1 MALKRRNQRKID
13 FNSSSMSDLVF
24 LLLIFFMLTSTLVA
38 PNAIKLL
45 LPQSSSRTMAKQ
57 TVTVYI
63 NEKMD
68 YYVGERA
75 VSESQLQPEIMLA
88 LGGVADG
95 TVVVRS
101 DKSVPVQYVV
111 NVIDAVNNITGGLI
125 KTQLSSATNAKYSLR
140 PIPKAWLASL
150 TNGDELGNNPGWE

>member
-1 MALKRRNQRKID
+1 MAIKTRNKIGVN

-45 LPQSSSRTMAKQ
+45 LPSSSSKTMAKQ

-63 NEKMD
+63 ND
-68 YYVGERA
+68 LFQYYVDETPVTDEDLTSVINSRIDG
-75 VSESQLQPEIMLA
+75 Q
-88 LGGVADG
+88 ADA
-95 TVVVRS
+95 TIVLRS

-111 NVIDAVNNITGGLI
+111 NVIDAVNDINNA
-125 KTQLSSATNAKYSLR
+125 TQQNHKVILATS
-140 PIPKAWLASL
+140 PKK
-150 TNGDELGNNPGWE
+150 

>member
-1 MALKRRNQRKID
+1 MALKRRNQRRVE

-63 NEKMD
+63 NEKND
-68 YYVGERA
+68 YYVGERQVA
-75 VSESQLQPEIMLA
+75 ENQLQSENMVELNKSN
-88 LGGVADG
+88 GGNDG

-101 DKSVPVQYVV
+101 DKNVPVQYVV
-111 NVIDAVNNITGGLI
+111 NVIDAVNNINNETHQNHKVLLA
-125 KTQLSSATNAKYSLR
+125 TSAK
-140 PIPKAWLASL
+140 K
-150 TNGDELGNNPGWE
+150 

>member
-1 MALKRRNQRKID
+1 
-13 FNSSSMSDLVF
+13 MSDLVF

-63 NEKMD
+63 NDKMD
-68 YYVGERA
+68 YFVGERMVA
-75 VSESQLQPEIMLA
+75 EEQLQSEIL
-88 LGGVADG
+88 LELNNTSKDSEG

-111 NVIDAVNNITGGLI
+111 NVIDAVNNINNETNQSHKVILA
-125 KTQLSSATNAKYSLR
+125 TSAK
-140 PIPKAWLASL
+140 K
-150 TNGDELGNNPGWE
+150 